1 MSRAQFTPFVSQVS
15 PSFWNTLSALKLNEL
30 QLSDDVIH
38 AHAEYSPSK
47 TTRDRVTGS
56 ELGSRCRI
64 WLQGDGMRADGAA
77 SDALA
82 YTVYVPLY
90 LRRPHTP
97 SMPGLVKNFNTLQ
110 EFKAAD
116 KQRYFYQVVDDIWA
130 AITGTSQDTLASVN
144 NPNCF
149 LLLTYTDLKSY
160 KYYYWFAFPALLTH
174 APGWSLSH
182 ATPEWGLAQD
192 TLSEAQMIALMVALQ
207 DAAST
212 VACFVSFN
220 AANEVRLWVLR
231 DGAAYLDHVAP
242 DERLLLFVDPSPH
255 EQYPGWPLR
264 NVLTCVHVRLGLTAV
279 RVLCWRDLF
288 EAGRVAGAQ
297 EPGTLVWN
305 STLGTLELGD
315 APTDALVWR
324 GRNTFLN
331 ARVNEALPD
340 AVGWERNTQGKLAPK
355 LVSLSAM
362 LDPHYLADRAVDLN
376 LKLMRWRAMPNLA
389 LEMIQNVDALLIGA
403 GTLGCGVARTLMGW
417 GIRTIT
423 FVDSGRVSY
432 SNPVRQSLYELEDCM
447 DGGRWKAHAAADAL
461 HRIFPGANAAGHVLA
476 VPMPGHIV
484 PPASV
489 EATLE
494 AIAELERL
502 VARHDVV
509 FLLTDSREARWL
521 PTLFGAAHNKLVINA
536 ALGYDS
542 YVVMRHGVRSPH
554 QQPRLGCYFCND
566 VVAPADSLSNRT
578 LDQLCTVTRPGLAG
592 IAAGTAVELMVS
604 VLQHPLGAATPPPR
618 QQPQRGTAPGA
629 PEPGTT
635 EFGTVPQQVRGY
647 LSDFTTLTMFN
658 YAFEHC
664 TACSPAVLN
673 AYEQG
678 GHDMILDVCN
688 DSACLEHIT
697 RLDDLKR
704 ETDALDLDLDWS
716 DDEVP
721 HVS

>member
-30 QLSDDVIH
+30 QLSDDIIH
-38 AHAEYSPSK
+38 AHAEYTPSK

-64 WLQGDGMRADGAA
+64 RLQGDGMRADGAVG
-77 SDALA
+77 DAPVSTA
-82 YTVYVPLY
+82 
-90 LRRPHTP
+90 PHAP

-130 AITGTSQDTLASVN
+130 AITGTSQNTLASVN

-149 LLLTYTDLKSY
+149 LLLTYADLKSY

-174 APGWSLSH
+174 APGWSLPR
-182 ATPEWGLAQD
+182 AAPEWHLAQD
-192 TLSEAQMIALMVALQ
+192 VLSEAQMIALMAALHE
-207 DAAST
+207 AAGT
-212 VACFVSFN
+212 VACFVSFD
-220 AANEVRLWVLR
+220 APDDVRLWPL
-231 DGAAYLDHVAP
+231 DEGSAYLDHTAP
-242 DERLLLFVDPSPH
+242 TERLLVFVDPSPH

-264 NVLTCVHVRLGLTAV
+264 NILTCVQVRLGLTSV

-288 EAGRVAGAQ
+288 EASRAAGAQ
-297 EPGTLVWN
+297 DPGGLVWK

-315 APTDALVWR
+315 APSDALVWR

-331 ARVNEALPD
+331 ARAHTALPD

-389 LEMIQNVDALLIGA
+389 LEMIQSVDALLIGA
-403 GTLGCGVARTLMGW
+403 GTLGCDVARTLMGW

-447 DGGRWKAHAAADAL
+447 DGGRWKAHTAADAL
-461 HRIFPGANAAGHVLA
+461 HRIFPGVNATGHVLA
-476 VPMPGHIV
+476 VPMPGHVV

-489 EATLE
+489 PATLE

-521 PTLFGAAHNKLVINA
+521 PTLLGAAHNKLVINA

-554 QQPRLGCYFCND
+554 QHPRLGCYFCND

-578 LDQLCTVTRPGLAG
+578 LDQLCTVTRPGLSR

-604 VLQHPLGAATPPPR
+604 VLQHPLGAAAPPPR
-618 QQPQRGTAPGA
+618 RQPQQRVAAPGE

-635 EFGTVPQQVRGY
+635 ELGSVPQQVRGY

-658 YAFEHC
+658 YAFERC
-664 TACSPAVLN
+664 TACSPAVLD

-688 DSACLEHIT
+688 DSMCLEHIS

-716 DDEVP
+716 DDEAHSEP
-721 HVS
+721 